1 MQNKGLIRLFAIL
14 FGLVSLYQLSFSFFT
29 SKVENEAKEYAKS
42 RGNQDNGR
50 ELANLEKKYL
60 DSVNN
65 LEVINLGISQFTYND
80 IKDKEM
86 NLGLDLKGGINAI
99 LQVSVKEVLIS
110 LSNDSKSLVFRQ
122 ALKAADLAQKNDNDN
137 YLDLFF
143 TEFEAVAGT
152 SGIKLSDPEIF
163 GTKALREKI
172 NFNKTND
179 EVKEELQLEINSSIN
194 TAFEV
199 LRSRIDKFGVTQPNI
214 QRIGNSGRI
223 QIELPGAKD
232 IDRVTKLVTSKAEL
246 QFWEVFSNAEVQNYF
261 FTANTVVA
269 EMLKDDS
276 LDKKEDASEATDIQS
291 ILNEATDST
300 EVQQKTL
307 FTYLSVNVA
316 QSEQQRSS
324 VVAQAKVS
332 DTAMVNKLL
341 SDRKVLSLRTNEI
354 KNVKFLWDYKS
365 KPIEDGSEVIGLY
378 AIKSN
383 RNDIAPIQGDVI
395 TDASQVFDQLNN
407 PQVSMAMNG
416 RGSKLWEKLT
426 GDNVGGFVAV
436 VLDDYVYTAPT
447 VNQAIVG
454 GRTEI
459 SGGSMTVEEAQDIS
473 TVLKAGKL
481 PAAARIIQAE
491 VVGPSL
497 GQESIDQSTQSFMLA
512 ILLVLV
518 WMIVYYGRAGVYAN
532 IALLVNILFLFG
544 ILASFNAVLTLPG
557 IAGIILTIGMSV
569 DANVIIFER
578 IKEGI
583 FRKKGLKQ
591 SVQEGFSIK
600 GALSAIIDANI
611 TSLLTGVILYVFGTG
626 PIKGFALTL
635 IIGILTSL
643 FTAVFITRLLIDG
656 ATDKGKNLTFNTS
669 LSKGWFQNINI
680 EFLRKRKI
688 AYIVSGAIIL
698 GGIASIASIG
708 LKQGVDFKG
717 GRSYVVRFDQTVN
730 ATEVK
735 ESLKE
740 VFGTAPE
747 VKTYG
752 SDSQLKI
759 TTVYK
764 IEEEGNNVDEE
775 VQTALF
781 TGLKGYLSEGV
792 TYNSFKPGYQ
802 KEGTTTNAIM
812 SYIKVEPTIAD
823 DIKTSAV
830 YAVFGSL
837 LIVFLYILLRF
848 RKISFSLGA
857 VIAVFHDVLI
867 VLGIFSI
874 LYKFMPF
881 DMEIGQS
888 FIAAILT
895 VVGYSLNDTVVIF
908 DRIREFAGIHTKWA
922 YSEVVDKALSSTL
935 GRTINTSLT
944 TLLVMLAIFTFG
956 GDSIRGFMFAL
967 IIGVVVGTY
976 SSLFVATPIMY
987 DTSKRKEAIKK

>member
-276 LDKKEDASEATDIQS
+276 LDKKEDASEASDIQS

-316 QSEQQRSS
+316 QSEQQISS
-324 VVAQAKVS
+324 LVAQAKVS

-365 KPIEDGSEVIGLY
+365 NPTEDGSEVIGLY

-407 PQVSMAMNG
+407 PEVSMAMNG

-436 VLDDYVYTAPT
+436 VLDDYVYTAPS
-447 VNQAIVG
+447 VNQAIIG
-454 GRTEI
+454 GRTSI

-518 WMIVYYGRAGVYAN
+518 WMIVYYGRAGAYAN

-583 FRKKGLKQ
+583 FKKKGLKQ

-611 TSLLTGVILYVFGTG
+611 TSLLTGIILYVFGTG

-730 ATEVK
+730 ATEVS

-781 TGLKGYLSEGV
+781 TGLKGYLSEGA

-967 IIGVVVGTY
+967 IIGVIVGTY

>member
-1 MQNKGLIRLFAIL
+1 
-14 FGLVSLYQLSFSFFT
+14 
-29 SKVENEAKEYAKS
+29 
-42 RGNQDNGR
+42 
-50 ELANLEKKYL
+50 
-60 DSVNN
+60 
-65 LEVINLGISQFTYND
+65 
-80 IKDKEM
+80 
-86 NLGLDLKGGINAI
+86 
-99 LQVSVKEVLIS
+99 
-110 LSNDSKSLVFRQ
+110 
-122 ALKAADLAQKNDNDN
+122 
-137 YLDLFF
+137 
-143 TEFEAVAGT
+143 
-152 SGIKLSDPEIF
+152 
-163 GTKALREKI
+163 
-172 NFNKTND
+172 
-179 EVKEELQLEINSSIN
+179 
-194 TAFEV
+194 
-199 LRSRIDKFGVTQPNI
+199 
-214 QRIGNSGRI
+214 
-223 QIELPGAKD
+223 
-232 IDRVTKLVTSKAEL
+232 
-246 QFWEVFSNAEVQNYF
+246 
-261 FTANTVVA
+261 
-269 EMLKDDS
+269 
-276 LDKKEDASEATDIQS
+276 
-291 ILNEATDST
+291 
-300 EVQQKTL
+300 
-307 FTYLSVNVA
+307 
-316 QSEQQRSS
+316 
-324 VVAQAKVS
+324 
-332 DTAMVNKLL
+332 
-341 SDRKVLSLRTNEI
+341 
-354 KNVKFLWDYKS
+354 
-365 KPIEDGSEVIGLY
+365 
-378 AIKSN
+378 
-383 RNDIAPIQGDVI
+383 
-395 TDASQVFDQLNN
+395 
-407 PQVSMAMNG
+407 
-416 RGSKLWEKLT
+416 
-426 GDNVGGFVAV
+426 
-436 VLDDYVYTAPT
+436 
-447 VNQAIVG
+447 
-454 GRTEI
+454 
-459 SGGSMTVEEAQDIS
+459 
-473 TVLKAGKL
+473 
-481 PAAARIIQAE
+481 
-491 VVGPSL
+491 
-497 GQESIDQSTQSFMLA
+497 MLA

-987 DTSKRKEAIKK
+987 DTSKRQEAIKK

>member
-1 MQNKGLIRLFAIL
+1 
-14 FGLVSLYQLSFSFFT
+14 
-29 SKVENEAKEYAKS
+29 
-42 RGNQDNGR
+42 
-50 ELANLEKKYL
+50 
-60 DSVNN
+60 
-65 LEVINLGISQFTYND
+65 
-80 IKDKEM
+80 
-86 NLGLDLKGGINAI
+86 
-99 LQVSVKEVLIS
+99 
-110 LSNDSKSLVFRQ
+110 
-122 ALKAADLAQKNDNDN
+122 
-137 YLDLFF
+137 
-143 TEFEAVAGT
+143 
-152 SGIKLSDPEIF
+152 
-163 GTKALREKI
+163 
-172 NFNKTND
+172 
-179 EVKEELQLEINSSIN
+179 
-194 TAFEV
+194 
-199 LRSRIDKFGVTQPNI
+199 
-214 QRIGNSGRI
+214 
-223 QIELPGAKD
+223 
-232 IDRVTKLVTSKAEL
+232 
-246 QFWEVFSNAEVQNYF
+246 
-261 FTANTVVA
+261 
-269 EMLKDDS
+269 
-276 LDKKEDASEATDIQS
+276 
-291 ILNEATDST
+291 
-300 EVQQKTL
+300 
-307 FTYLSVNVA
+307 
-316 QSEQQRSS
+316 
-324 VVAQAKVS
+324 
-332 DTAMVNKLL
+332 MVNKLL

-583 FRKKGLKQ
+583 FKKKGLKQ

-730 ATEVK
+730 PTEVS

-764 IEEEGNNVDEE
+764 IEEEGNDVDEQ

-781 TGLKGYLSEGV
+781 TGLKGNLSEGT
-792 TYNSFKPGYQ
+792 TYESFKPGFQ
-802 KEGTTTNAIM
+802 KEGESTNTIM

-987 DTSKRKEAIKK
+987 DTSKRQEAIKK

>member
-42 RGNQDNGR
+42 RGNQNNGR
-50 ELANLEKKYL
+50 ELASLEKKYL

-122 ALKAADLAQKNDNDN
+122 ALKAADEAQKNNTDN

-143 TEFEAVAGT
+143 TEFEIAAGT

-179 EVKEELQLEINSSIN
+179 EVKEELQIEINSSIN

-261 FTANTVVA
+261 FSANAVVA
-269 EMLKDDS
+269 EMLKEDITEETEETDDVN
-276 LDKKEDASEATDIQS
+276 DIQS
-291 ILNEATDST
+291 ILNEVKDST

-307 FTYLSVNVA
+307 FTYLTVNVA
-316 QSEQQRSS
+316 QSEQQQSS
-324 VVAQAKVS
+324 LVAQAKVS

-341 SDRKVLSLRTNEI
+341 SDRKVISIRSNDI

-365 KPIEDGSEVIGLY
+365 NTTTDGSEVIGLY

-447 VNQAIVG
+447 VNQAIIG

-459 SGGSMTVEEAQDIS
+459 SGGSMTIEEAQDIA

-497 GQESIDQSTQSFMLA
+497 GQESIDQSTRSFMLA
-512 ILLVLV
+512 ILLVLA
-518 WMIVYYGRAGVYAN
+518 WMIIYYGRAGVYAN
-532 IALLVNILFLFG
+532 VALIVNILFIFG

-583 FRKKGLKQ
+583 FKKKGLKQ
-591 SVQEGFSIK
+591 SVQEGFSVK

-611 TSLLTGVILYVFGTG
+611 TSLLTGIILYVFGTG

-656 ATDKGKNLTFNTS
+656 ATEKGKNLTFNTS

-680 EFLRKRKI
+680 QFLRKRKI
-688 AYIVSGAIIL
+688 AYVISGAIIL

-730 ATEVK
+730 ATEVS

-740 VFGTAPE
+740 VFETAPE

-764 IEEEGNNVDEE
+764 IEEEGNEVDEE
-775 VQTALF
+775 VQTALY
-781 TGLKGYLSEGV
+781 TGLKNYLSEGT
-792 TYNSFKPGYQ
+792 TYESFKPGFQ
-802 KEGTTTNAIM
+802 KEGENTNSIM

-976 SSLFVATPIMY
+976 SSLFVATPVMY
-987 DTSKRKEAIKK
+987 DTSKRKEASKK